1 MAIQEGLFAL
11 SRFWADQGCLVL
23 SPAELEIPTGEL
35 HPDVFFRLLDGGSWR
50 AAYLQGVR
58 RPLDGRHGRHPYRL
72 ARHLQ
77 FQVVLQGVDDDVR
90 ALYLESLRELGCDLS
105 LHDLRFTEWV
115 WEARSIAAW
124 GLGWHVVLDGLG
136 VTRLTFIQELG
147 GRELRPAPVEISYGV
162 ERLLMSLNEV
172 RSAYELPWVEGGAD
186 YGELRRP
193 GELEHSRYAVE
204 VAGVEV
210 LKRQLE
216 DLAEEA
222 RSALEAGLPRLA
234 YELAVRSVHAIDLL
248 DARGVLAGGE
258 REEYVERVAN
268 IVTATADRHLEEKE
282 PGTAEAAGGDPA
294 DGKSTEDE
302 EPA

>member
-1 MAIQEGLFAL
+1 MAIQEGLFTL
-11 SRFWADQGCLVL
+11 SRFWAEKGCLLL

-35 HPDVFFRLLDGGSWR
+35 HPEVFFRLLDGGTWR

-77 FQVVLQGVDDDVR
+77 FQVVLQGTDDDVR
-90 ALYLESLRELGCDLS
+90 ALYLESLRALGCDLGV
-105 LHDLRFTEWV
+105 HDVRFTEWV

-124 GLGWHVVLDGLG
+124 GLGWHVVLDGMG

-147 GRELRPAPVEISYGV
+147 GREMRPAPVEITYGM
-162 ERLLMSLNEV
+162 ERLLMSLAGV
-172 RSAYELPWVEGGAD
+172 RSAYELPWVTGGAD

-204 VAGVEV
+204 VAGVDA
-210 LKRQLE
+210 LTRQIE
-216 DLAEEA
+216 DLADEA
-222 RSALEAGLPRLA
+222 RAALKAGLPLLA

-248 DARGVLAGGE
+248 DARGVLAGGQ
-258 REEYVERVAN
+258 REALIERVAN
-268 IVTATADRHLEEKE
+268 MVTATADFYLEEKR
-282 PGTAEAAGGDPA
+282 PAVGVADAAPEDTGG
-294 DGKSTEDE
+294 E
-302 EPA
+302 EE

>member
-1 MAIQEGLFAL
+1 MAVQEGLLTL
-11 SRFWADQGCLVL
+11 SKFWADKGCLVL
-23 SPAELEIPTGEL
+23 SPAELEIPSGEL
-35 HPDVFFRLLDGGSWR
+35 HPEVFFRLLEGGTWR

-77 FQVVLQGVDDDVR
+77 FQVVLQGTDDDVR
-90 ALYLESLRELGCDLS
+90 ALYLESLRALGCDLAV
-105 LHDLRFTEWV
+105 HDVRFTEWV

-147 GRELRPAPVEISYGV
+147 GREMHPAPVEISYGV
-162 ERLLMSLNEV
+162 ERLLMSLTEV
-172 RSAYELPWVEGGAD
+172 KSAYELPWAEGGVA

-204 VAGVEV
+204 VAGVDA
-210 LKRQLE
+210 LTRQLE
-216 DLAEEA
+216 DFADEA
-222 RSALEAGLPRLA
+222 RSALGAGLPLLA

-248 DARGVLAGGE
+248 DARGVLAGGQ
-258 REEYVERVAN
+258 REEHIERIAN
-268 IVTATADRHLEEKE
+268 IVTAAADYYLEEKGPAGEEAGVE
-282 PGTAEAAGGDPA
+282 PSEPEDI
-294 DGKSTEDE
+294 DGE
-302 EPA
+302 EE